1 MIILFQIWC
10 NYKKTKSS
18 YTSLL
23 TKLKKDG
30 VKTVSIQEIKNE
42 LGAHLTDE
50 KVQEI
55 ANTMAKVSLLTAKI
69 ISYEQ
74 EGAI

>member
-18 YTSLL
+18 YTSLQ

-50 KVQEI
+50 KAQEI
-55 ANTMAKVSLLTAKI
+55 ANTLAKVTLLTAKI

-74 EGAI
+74 ERTI

>member
-18 YTSLL
+18 YTSLQ

-50 KVQEI
+50 KAQEI
-55 ANTMAKVSLLTAKI
+55 VNTLAKATLLTAKI

-74 EGAI
+74 ERAI

>member
-1 MIILFQIWC
+1 M
-10 NYKKTKSS
+10 KT
-18 YTSLL
+18 
-23 TKLKKDG
+23 DG
-30 VKTVSIQEIKNE
+30 LKTVSIQEIKNE

-50 KVQEI
+50 KAQEI

>member
-23 TKLKKDG
+23 TKVKTDG
-30 VKTVSIQEIKNE
+30 LKTVSIEEIKNE

-50 KVQEI
+50 KAQAI
-55 ANTMAKVSLLTAKI
+55 ANTLAKVTLLTAKI

-74 EGAI
+74 ERAI